1 MVSKSSA
8 QKELYSWS
16 LKAAVDANNFLRPT
30 WEIGAKNR
38 SLEFYYYYRRCCCFW
53 WWYLLLVYFSDDH
66 PFQVFYKVRQV
77 LNVHFIWTREWVR
90 KPSTIFES
98 RVCKRV
104 WKMTWSEDIGT
115 GFGQSGGTRQDLEKR
130 AATLPPSPPTKNS
143 EEYSP
148 PRVCIFWKT
157 IFVIDI
163 VWFFSLGINWQ
174 TINK

>member
-1 MVSKSSA
+1 M
-8 QKELYSWS
+8 
-16 LKAAVDANNFLRPT
+16 
-30 WEIGAKNR
+30 
-38 SLEFYYYYRRCCCFW
+38 
-53 WWYLLLVYFSDDH
+53 LLL
-66 PFQVFYKVRQV
+66 
-77 LNVHFIWTREWVR
+77 L
-90 KPSTIFES
+90 PSFLLFLMMILIVGLLLRRPSISSFLQSATSINCSLHLDKGMGSQTEYNFES

-163 VWFFSLGINWQ
+163 VWFFSLGIN
-174 TINK
+174 